1 MSFEL
6 IAQKRTLQGSGA
18 SRRLRHA
25 NKVPGIIY
33 GGTAAPVMIEL
44 PHNELLLALRK
55 EAFHASVLTI
65 NVDGAV
71 ETVLLRDS
79 QMHAYRPLVL
89 HVDFLRV
96 DASHA
101 IHQKV
106 PLHFI
111 NAEDAPGVKLSGGN
125 VSPAMVEVDV
135 SCLPKDL
142 PAFIEVD
149 LSKLEAGQSIH
160 VSQIVF
166 PAGVTP
172 IAHGNDDAVVVS
184 ISVKKAVA
192 AETAEGEAANAL
204 VASGSI
210 IISQHADST
219 GAPSA
224 CEALLAGGTTV
235 YCVGYNVDM
244 LSVAP
249 KSALTSAQNDWSV
262 YYTYA
267 MKCMLSGETIATD
280 WAAGYSDGAVM
291 ISVLGESCAAG
302 TAEKVAEV
310 EAALKDGTLN
320 GLSEKWLKAPLPADF
335 AA

>member
-1 MSFEL
+1 MTFEL
-6 IAQKRTLQGSGA
+6 NAQKRTLQGSGA

-79 QMHAYRPLVL
+79 QMHAYRSLVL

-192 AETAEGEAANAL
+192 AETAEGEAA
-204 VASGSI
+204 
-210 IISQHADST
+210 
-219 GAPSA
+219 AP
-224 CEALLAGGTTV
+224 
-235 YCVGYNVDM
+235 
-244 LSVAP
+244 
-249 KSALTSAQNDWSV
+249 
-262 YYTYA
+262 
-267 MKCMLSGETIATD
+267 
-280 WAAGYSDGAVM
+280 AA
-291 ISVLGESCAAG
+291 
-302 TAEKVAEV
+302 
-310 EAALKDGTLN
+310 
-320 GLSEKWLKAPLPADF
+320 
-335 AA
+335 